1 MVAIICDFGLAK
13 IDKKLKK
20 IENQQFQEF
29 HGLSIHYAPPEIFN
43 QARLKKIQDFSVFFF
58 FSLFF
63 FFFFFIFFF
72 FFLKQKKM
80 YFFKKNN

>member
-63 FFFFFIFFF
+63 FFF
-72 FFLKQKKM
+72 LKQKKM